1 MKDPVRLAD
10 DPLNAMS
17 QKAMSLVLFLTL
29 AAGPACS
36 IKRMAVRSLAD
47 TLSDSGDV
55 FASDEDPELIRDA
68 VPFAL
73 KTYESLLEDLPNH
86 GGLLL
91 ATCQGFT
98 QYAFA
103 FVQTDAEML
112 DPIEFE
118 QISATQDRAIK
129 LYLRGR
135 DYCLRALELRSPG
148 VGQALIR
155 APDAALADLETDDVA
170 LLYWTGAAWGSAASL
185 GLDRPELVAD
195 LPAVRALI
203 ERALTL
209 DESFSRGVIHEA
221 MITLE
226 SVPEIMGGSPV
237 RAREHFERA
246 VILSE
251 GRSPTPFV
259 TLAASV
265 VVAEQNRTEFVEL
278 LERALA
284 IDPDEE
290 PSTRVASLITQKRA
304 RVLLDRV
311 DELIVDDVIED
322 PNP

>member
-1 MKDPVRLAD
+1 
-10 DPLNAMS
+10 MS
-17 QKAMSLVLFLTL
+17 YKATALVLFLTL

-36 IKRMAVRSLAD
+36 LKRMAVRSLAD
-47 TLSDSGDV
+47 TLADSGDV
-55 FASDEDPELIRDA
+55 FASDDDPELIRDA

-73 KTYESLLEDLPNH
+73 KTYESLLEDLPTH
-86 GGLLL
+86 DGLLV
-91 ATCQGFT
+91 AACRGFT

-118 QISATQDRAIK
+118 LITATQDRAIK

-135 DYCLRALELRSPG
+135 DYCLRAMELRSPG
-148 VGQALIR
+148 VGPALIR
-155 APDAALADLETDDVA
+155 APETALLDTKVDDVA
-170 LLYWTGAAWGSAASL
+170 LMYWTGASWGAAISL

-195 LPAVRALI
+195 LPAVRALM

-209 DESFSRGVIHEA
+209 DESFSRGALHEV
-221 MITLE
+221 MISLDA
-226 SVPEIMGGSPV
+226 VPEIMGGSST

-246 VILSE
+246 VALSE
-251 GRSPTPFV
+251 GQTPVPFV

-265 VVAEQNRTEFVEL
+265 VVAEQNRAEFIDL

-284 IDPDEE
+284 IDPNAA
-290 PSTRVASLITQKRA
+290 PSARLATLISQKRA
-304 RVLLDRV
+304 HYLLDHI
-311 DELIVDDVIED
+311 DELIVDDVVED